1 MMRVYASKLAPLI
14 ESYLEFRSAMG
25 RCEDHAKQLWFF
37 DCFCCENYPELKHL
51 SREAVRGWISDEIAH
66 GRRGLKNKSSAIRM
80 LAKYLGNG
88 AYVLPT
94 HAIPKKQNYTP
105 YILTDDELAAFFL
118 AVETTNNRYAPFLQE
133 TVSVL
138 WRLLY
143 TCGLRP
149 REGRLIK
156 CSDICFQTREILISE
171 AKGNKERIVIMS
183 SDMLKLCESYN
194 TRRSAVASRCE
205 YFFVSSNGNSLK
217 ADQLNRWIK
226 HCWAQACPGTPPH
239 LLPNLR
245 QYDLRHRYASAI
257 LQKWLD
263 EGRNLY
269 AMLPYLRTYMGHE
282 KFADTA
288 YYIHILPENL
298 LRSPGVDWNRLDA
311 IVPGVE
317 VWEV

>member
-1 MMRVYASKLAPLI
+1 MKKYSSKLAQLI

-25 RCEDHAKQLWFF
+25 RSTCHARNLLLF
-37 DCFCCENYPELKHL
+37 DRFCCEKYPDLECLE
-51 SREAVRGWISDEIAH
+51 REAVRGWISDEIAK
-66 GRRGLKNKSSAIRM
+66 GRGGLENKAAAIRVF
-80 LAKYLGNG
+80 AKYLGNG

-94 HAIPKKQNYTP
+94 NTIPKKQGYTP
-105 YILTDDELAAFFL
+105 YILTDEELATFFRV
-118 AVETTNNRYAPFLQE
+118 ADTAKNKHDPFLRE

-156 CSDICFQTREILISE
+156 CNEICLNTGEILVSK
-171 AKGNKERIVIMS
+171 AKRSKERIVVMS
-183 SDMLKLCESYN
+183 GDMLKLCKSYN
-194 TRRSAVASRCE
+194 TRRAAVAGSCE
-205 YFFVSSNGNSLK
+205 YFFVSGDGFPLE
-217 ADQLNRWIK
+217 AYQLSYWFNR
-226 HCWAQACPGTPPH
+226 CWAKANPDTPSH
-239 LLPNLR
+239 LLPYLR

-263 EGRNLY
+263 EERNLY
-269 AMLPYLRTYMGHE
+269 AMLPYLRAYMGHE

-298 LRSPGVDWNRLDA
+298 LKSPGVDWDRLDA

-317 VWEV
+317 VWQG